1 MQDLTPNRAFLSEI
15 VRSVR
20 AKPRPSGMS
29 TKVIAVD
36 GPGGAGK
43 STFAARLAE
52 ELGGAQVL
60 HTDDFAS
67 WENPI
72 DWWPRL
78 VKEVL
83 EPLSCNQSA
92 RYRRTDWGNPG
103 HEEWGEVA
111 PAEFVILEGVT
122 ASREAFRP
130 FLTYSVWIETP
141 RELRLSRGLER
152 DGEEARAQWEEWIAE
167 EEDYVRRERPRERAD
182 LVLPG
187 DQDLWR

>member
-1 MQDLTPNRAFLSEI
+1 
-15 VRSVR
+15 
-20 AKPRPSGMS
+20 MS

-43 STFAARLAE
+43 STFAARLAD
-52 ELGGAQVL
+52 ELGGAQML

-67 WENPI
+67 WEDPI
-72 DWWPRL
+72 NWWPRL

-83 EPLSCNQSA
+83 EPLSRNEPA
-92 RYRRTDWGNPG
+92 RFRRTNWGNPD

-122 ASREAFRP
+122 ASREAFQP

-141 RELRLSRGLER
+141 RELRLDRGLAR
-152 DGEEARAQWEEWIAE
+152 DGKDARVQWEEWMASE
-167 EEDYVRRERPRERAD
+167 DDYVRRERPRERAD
-182 LVLPG
+182 LVVSG
-187 DQDLWR
+187 DGNLWG